1 MISINKAFKNIIS
14 FVFYLL
20 IWYLIANRINKEL
33 ILPSPI
39 NVFNSLLNLIKD
51 KEFYLISLMSL
62 FRILLG
68 YFLGVLF
75 AIFLS
80 FLTNFFDFFDSLLS
94 PLLRI
99 IRATPVASFI
109 ILALIWMGK
118 NFVPTLISMCMVT
131 PIIWEN
137 ISREF
142 KSVDKDLLEM
152 AKAYKLN
159 RFRIIKNIY
168 IPSIYPAF
176 LSASLSAMGLAW
188 KSGIAAEVLA
198 QPNRAIGS
206 NLYYSKIYLETSN
219 LFAWTIVVVLLS
231 LIIEK
236 LIAYII
242 ERKITHDN

>member
-1 MISINKAFKNIIS
+1 MISINKTIKNIIS
-14 FVFYLL
+14 FIFYMI
-20 IWYLIANRINKEL
+20 IWYLIANIINKEL

-39 NVFNSLLNLIKD
+39 NVFSSILNLIKD

-75 AIFLS
+75 AIILS

-118 NFVPTLISMCMVT
+118 NYVPTLISMSMVT

-152 AKAYKLN
+152 AKAYKFN
-159 RFRIIKNIY
+159 RFQIIKNIY
-168 IPSIYPAF
+168 IPSIYPGF

-219 LFAWTIVVVLLS
+219 LFAWTIVVIILS

-236 LIAYII
+236 IIAYII
-242 ERKITHDN
+242 ERKIIHEN